1 MISLQNSNVST
12 YSKVESSLAED
23 DLSSNPFYR
32 EGGQSLMLSAIQHP
46 SFKDNLMQHLTNLR
60 FRFNDGDFLKH
71 MAYPEVNIESQTTI
85 KVQLMNKVY
94 IE

>member
-12 YSKVESSLAED
+12 YSKVESSSLAED
-23 DLSSNPFYR
+23 DSSTNPFYR
-32 EGGQSLMLSAIQHP
+32 EGGQSLMMSAILQQHPP

-85 KVQLMNKVY
+85 KV
-94 IE
+94 